1 MMAGARHGG
10 KRHKSVAM
18 RSSLKSGH
26 EGRGW
31 FTSRHRRGLLG
42 RLLDSERQLR
52 IGGISKSQDGEAT
65 VLVGLRLDRRGDGT
79 IQGSVRFAALRPRS
93 RGLRL
98 GLGFMFRFRLRLS
111 GRIWQLDLERQFRD
125 IVGLRRKGHVVATH
139 VGLTGH
145 DAAAA

>member
-1 MMAGARHGG
+1 M
-10 KRHKSVAM
+10 
-18 RSSLKSGH
+18 
-26 EGRGW
+26 
-31 FTSRHRRGLLG
+31 
-42 RLLDSERQLR
+42 
-52 IGGISKSQDGEAT
+52 
-65 VLVGLRLDRRGDGT
+65 LVGLRLDRWGDGT

-98 GLGFMFRFRLRLS
+98 GFGFRFGFRLS